1 MDKQAL
7 IDALNEMEDVET
19 TEILIDIPQ
28 CSLYKDIVNVR
39 TDGNRIYL
47 VTEDI
52 SIDMNFDVR

>member
-7 IDALNEMEDVET
+7 IDALNEMEDVDT
-19 TEILIDIPQ
+19 TEILVDIPQ

-52 SIDMNFDVR
+52 SIDFNFDVR

>member
-7 IDALNEMEDVET
+7 IDALNEMEDVDT
-19 TEILIDIPQ
+19 TEILVDIPQ

-47 VTEDI
+47 ETEDI
-52 SIDMNFDVR
+52 NIDFNFDVR

>member
-7 IDALNEMEDVET
+7 IDALNEMEDVDT
-19 TEILIDIPQ
+19 TEILVDIPQ

>member
-7 IDALNEMEDVET
+7 IDALNEMEDIET

>member
-7 IDALNEMEDVET
+7 KDALNEMEDSEV
-19 TEILIDIPQ
+19 TEVLVDIPQ

-52 SIDMNFDVR
+52 SIDFNFDVR